1 MYYLPIPTIPAFP
14 LLRQR
19 HLVLNKIK
27 IKEIEF
33 LLETQ
38 TFIILIYVRNLIVYT
53 LDISNFDL
61 LIVYNS

>member
-1 MYYLPIPTIPAFP
+1 MNYLPIPTIPAFP

-27 IKEIEF
+27 VKGTEF

-38 TFIILIYVRNLIVYT
+38 ICIIHISLQPDSVYFEY
-53 LDISNFDL
+53 LKIDL
-61 LIVYNS
+61 LIKHSS

>member
-1 MYYLPIPTIPAFP
+1 MNYLPIPTIPAFP

-27 IKEIEF
+27 VKGN

-38 TFIILIYVRNLIVYT
+38 ICIIRISLQPDSVYFRYFKDRLNLT
-53 LDISNFDL
+53 
-61 LIVYNS
+61 